1 MKTQPTSLSGV
12 VIVEPVLHR
21 DSRGL
26 FFESYKDSVFSGI
39 QLPTHFPQDN
49 ISQSKKGV
57 VRGLH
62 FQTAP
67 FEQGKLVRCVKG
79 AIFDVA
85 VDLRLSSPTFGKVES
100 IILTDENHLALY
112 IPPGF
117 AHGFQALTDDTI
129 IHYKCTNVF
138 SKAHDTGIY
147 ALDKNLKIQWPQPI
161 TEISDKDK
169 NLPDLSLLNDH
180 EKDKLFFK

>member
-1 MKTQPTSLSGV
+1 MRTQLTSLEGV
-12 VIVEPVLHR
+12 VIIEPILHR

-26 FFESYKDSVFSGI
+26 FFESYKDSVFERIG
-39 QLPTHFPQDN
+39 LPLQFPQDN

-62 FQTAP
+62 FQKSP

-79 AIFDVA
+79 AIFDVT
-85 VDLRLSSPTFGKVES
+85 VDLRLKSSTFGQIET
-100 IILTDENHLALY
+100 IILTDENHLAMY

-129 IHYKCTNVF
+129 IHYKCTQVF
-138 SKAHDTGIY
+138 SKDHDTGINP
-147 ALDKNLKIQWPQPI
+147 ADEKLGIRWPQPI
-161 TEISDKDK
+161 TEISEKDK
-169 NLPDLSLLNDH
+169 NLPHLSELSVMEKEALL
-180 EKDKLFFK
+180 FK